1 MARRIGGDRG
11 PVREFLMFSLAGEL
25 HGFEL
30 TRIKEILSPP
40 PITMVPRAAPEVVG
54 VCSVR
59 GLLVTVLDLRRKL
72 HLEERPLTRRARIL
86 LGAAESGE
94 VIGLLV
100 DEVRHVVRLAATE
113 IEDAATTLGGDV
125 SESVMGIGRPGG
137 EFLILLD
144 LLSIVST

>member
-1 MARRIGGDRG
+1 MARRVGDRG
-11 PVREFLMFSLAGEL
+11 PVREFLMFALAGEL
-25 HGFEL
+25 YGVEL

-40 PITMVPRAAPEVVG
+40 PVTMVPRAPRNVIG

-59 GLLVTVLDLRRKL
+59 GLLVTVLDLRRTL
-72 HLEERPLTRRARIL
+72 NLEERSLTRRARIL

-100 DEVRHVVRLAATE
+100 DEVKHVVRLAANE
-113 IEDAATTLGGDV
+113 IEPAATALGGDISDFV
-125 SESVMGIGRPGG
+125 LGIGRPAG

-144 LLSIVST
+144 LPSIVSG